1 MQIKSSR
8 IPSCANYI
16 ISVSIFAHIS
26 PEVGQVVCQS
36 LLHFHHDHVTKS
48 KETTYK
54 TVIDVAVHIFF
65 LDFWGLNAAQRPV

>member
-1 MQIKSSR
+1 MEIKSSR

-16 ISVSIFAHIS
+16 SSVSIFAHIS

-54 TVIDVAVHIFF
+54 SVI
-65 LDFWGLNAAQRPV
+65 